1 MLKHIYEHL
10 KTRKKYNTLLIKY
23 EAKKD
28 ELEQKIIELN
38 TQKNINK
45 IEREKFAQALEQFI
59 NKDIQ
64 NKTKKIKNKN
74 KKKENKNENNKC
86 KCK

>member
-10 KTRKKYNTLLIKY
+10 KTRKKYNTLMIKY

-38 TQKNINK
+38 TQKKINK
-45 IEREKFAQALEQFI
+45 IECEKFEKAIEEL
-59 NKDIQ
+59 
-64 NKTKKIKNKN
+64 TKKFVKEKQKNS
-74 KKKENKNENNKC
+74 KKKEN
-86 KCK
+86 

>member
-1 MLKHIYEHL
+1 MLRHIYEHL
-10 KTRKKYNTLLIKY
+10 KTRKKYNTLMIKY

-38 TQKNINK
+38 VQKRINK
-45 IEREKFAQALEQFI
+45 TEREKFEKTIEEL
-59 NKDIQ
+59 IQ
-64 NKTKKIKNKN
+64 KNGIKKTI
-74 KKKENKNENNKC
+74 KKEKKKNENNKC

>member
-10 KTRKKYNTLLIKY
+10 KTRRKYNTLMIKY
-23 EAKKD
+23 ESKKD

-45 IEREKFAQALEQFI
+45 IEREKFEKAIEELTQKFVKEKQ
-59 NKDIQ
+59 
-64 NKTKKIKNKN
+64 KNS
-74 KKKENKNENNKC
+74 KKKEN
-86 KCK
+86 